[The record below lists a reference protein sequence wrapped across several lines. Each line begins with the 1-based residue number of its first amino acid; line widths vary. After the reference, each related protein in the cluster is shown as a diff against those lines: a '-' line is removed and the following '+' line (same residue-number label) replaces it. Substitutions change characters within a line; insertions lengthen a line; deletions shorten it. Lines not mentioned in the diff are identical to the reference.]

1 MATYGN
7 SFGEKRYNPV
17 GAERI
22 NLWDSIEERYPS
34 GAYFAVSA
42 TYKEGTVIPAG
53 TPVTIASVGAT
64 PTLNGS
70 SPTGLL
76 EEDVVMGSNGCTLT
90 IVTRGRFCE
99 SRSKATLTSAQKT
112 ALAGRILF
120 VAE

>member
-1 MATYGN
+1 MASFGN

-22 NLWDSIEERYPS
+22 NIWDSIEERYPS
-34 GAYFAVSA
+34 GAYLAVSS
-42 TYKEGTVIPAG
+42 THEEGSVIPAG

-64 PTLNGS
+64 PVLNGT

-76 EEDVVMGSNGCTLT
+76 EEDVVMGSKGCTLSV
-90 IVTRGRFCE
+90 VTRGRLCE
-99 SRSKATLTSAQKT
+99 SRSKATITAAQKT

>member
-1 MATYGN
+1 MAKFGN
-7 SFGEKRYNPV
+7 SFGEKRYDPV

-34 GAYFAVSA
+34 GAFLAVSS
-42 TYKEGTVIPAG
+42 TNKEGAVIPAG
-53 TPVTIASVGAT
+53 TPVTIASIGAT

-76 EEDVVMGSNGCTLT
+76 EEDVVMGSKGCTLSV
-90 IVTRGRFCE
+90 VTRGRFCE

-120 VAE
+120 VVE

>member
-1 MATYGN
+1 MAKFGN
-7 SFGEKRYNPV
+7 SFGEKRYDPV

-34 GAYFAVSA
+34 GAYLAVSS
-42 TYKEGTVIPAG
+42 TNKEGAVIPAG

-64 PTLNGS
+64 PTLNGA

-76 EEDVVMGSNGCTLT
+76 EEDVVMGSKGCTLSV
-90 IVTRGRFCE
+90 VTRGRFCE

-120 VAE
+120 VVE

>member
-1 MATYGN
+1 MAKFGN
-7 SFGEKRYNPV
+7 SFGEKRYDPV

-34 GAYFAVSA
+34 GAYLAVSL
-42 TYKEGTVIPAG
+42 TYEEGTVIPAG

>member
-7 SFGEKRYNPV
+7 SFGEKRYDPV

-34 GAYFAVSA
+34 GAYLAVSS
-42 TYKEGTVIPAG
+42 TNKEGAVIPAG

-76 EEDVVMGSNGCTLT
+76 EEDVVMGSKGCTLSV
-90 IVTRGRFCE
+90 VTRGRFCE

>member
-1 MATYGN
+1 MAKFGN
-7 SFGEKRYNPV
+7 SFGEKRYDPV

-34 GAYFAVSA
+34 GAYLAVSS
-42 TYKEGTVIPAG
+42 TNKEGAVIPAG

-76 EEDVVMGSNGCTLT
+76 EEDVVMGSKGCTLSV
-90 IVTRGRFCE
+90 VTRGRFCE

-120 VAE
+120 VVE

>member
-7 SFGEKRYNPV
+7 SFGEKRYDPV

-34 GAYFAVSA
+34 GAYLAVSS
-42 TYKEGTVIPAG
+42 TNKEGTVIPAG
-53 TPVTIASVGAT
+53 TPVTITSVGAT

-76 EEDVVMGSNGCTLT
+76 EEDVVMGPKG
-90 IVTRGRFCE
+90 
-99 SRSKATLTSAQKT
+99 
-112 ALAGRILF
+112 
-120 VAE
+120 

>member
-7 SFGEKRYNPV
+7 SFGEKRYDPV

-34 GAYFAVSA
+34 GAYLAVSS
-42 TYKEGTVIPAG
+42 TNKEGTVIPAG
-53 TPVTIASVGAT
+53 TPVTITSVGAT

-76 EEDVVMGSNGCTLT
+76 EEDVVMGSKGCTLS

-112 ALAGRILF
+112 ALVGRILF

>member
-34 GAYFAVSA
+34 GAYLAA
-42 TYKEGTVIPAG
+42 TSTNKEGTVIPAG
-53 TPVTIASVGAT
+53 TPVTITSVGAT

-76 EEDVVMGSNGCTLT
+76 EEDVVMGTMGCTLT

-99 SRSKATLTSAQKT
+99 SRSKATLTTAQKT

>member
-1 MATYGN
+1 MAKFGN
-7 SFGEKRYNPV
+7 SFGEKRYDPV

-34 GAYFAVSA
+34 GAYLAVSS
-42 TYKEGTVIPAG
+42 TNKEGAVIPAG

-64 PTLNGS
+64 PTLNGA

-76 EEDVVMGSNGCTLT
+76 EEDVVMGSNGCTLSV
-90 IVTRGRFCE
+90 VTRGRFCE

-120 VAE
+120 VVE

>member
-1 MATYGN
+1 MAKFGN
-7 SFGEKRYNPV
+7 SFGKKRYDPV

-34 GAYFAVSA
+34 GAYLAVSS
-42 TYKEGTVIPAG
+42 TNKEGTVIPAG

-76 EEDVVMGSNGCTLT
+76 EEDVVMGSKGCTLSV
-90 IVTRGRFCE
+90 VTRGRFCE

>member
-1 MATYGN
+1 MAKFGN
-7 SFGEKRYNPV
+7 SFGEKRYDPV

-34 GAYFAVSA
+34 GAYLAVSS
-42 TYKEGTVIPAG
+42 TNKEGAVIPAG

-64 PTLNGS
+64 PTLNGA

-76 EEDVVMGSNGCTLT
+76 EEDVVMGSKGCTLT

-120 VAE
+120 VVE

>member
-1 MATYGN
+1 MAKFGN
-7 SFGEKRYNPV
+7 SFGEKRYDPV

-34 GAYFAVSA
+34 GAYLAVSS
-42 TYKEGTVIPAG
+42 TNKEGAVIPAG

-64 PTLNGS
+64 PTLNES

-76 EEDVVMGSNGCTLT
+76 EEDVVMGSKGCTLSV
-90 IVTRGRFCE
+90 VTRGRFCE

-120 VAE
+120 VVE

>member
-1 MATYGN
+1 MAKFGN
-7 SFGEKRYNPV
+7 SFGEKRYDPV

-34 GAYFAVSA
+34 GAYLAVSS
-42 TYKEGTVIPAG
+42 TNKEGAVIPAG

-76 EEDVVMGSNGCTLT
+76 EEDVVMGSKGCTLSV
-90 IVTRGRFCE
+90 VTRGRFCE

>member
-7 SFGEKRYNPV
+7 SFGEKRYDPV

-34 GAYFAVSA
+34 GAYLAVSS
-42 TYKEGTVIPAG
+42 TNKEGAVIPAG

-64 PTLNGS
+64 PTLNGA

-76 EEDVVMGSNGCTLT
+76 EEDVVMGSKGCTLT

>member
-1 MATYGN
+1 MAN
-7 SFGEKRYNPV
+7 SIYSVGEKTYDPV
-17 GAERI
+17 SLERI
-22 NLWDSIEERYPS
+22 NVWDSVEERYPS
-34 GAYFAVSA
+34 GAYLAVSS

-53 TPVTIASVGAT
+53 TPVTIASVGAA

-76 EEDVVMGSNGCTLT
+76 ESDVVMGSKGAFLDV
-90 IVTRGRFCE
+90 VTRGRFCE

-112 ALAGRILF
+112 ALGGRILF

>member
-1 MATYGN
+1 MAKFGN
-7 SFGEKRYNPV
+7 SFGEKRYDPV

-34 GAYFAVSA
+34 GAYLAVSSA
-42 TYKEGTVIPAG
+42 NKEGAVIPAG

-76 EEDVVMGSNGCTLT
+76 EEDVVMGSKGCTLSV
-90 IVTRGRFCE
+90 VTRGRFCE

>member
-34 GAYFAVSA
+34 GAYLAVS
-42 TYKEGTVIPAG
+42 TTHKEGTVIPAG

-76 EEDVVMGSNGCTLT
+76 EEDVIMGSKGCTLT